1 MPSYYKPLLNAIELR
16 HADDVRRHL
25 MQMSPDQ
32 KKRLSKKRK
41 SLLDEAASGRQN
53 KVMAILI
60 DHRVTKWVGSHEN
73 NQVFIRLIEDYIE
86 DGGIDKE
93 SNATKHKLRM
103 DVLSNRGD
111 LAKTT
116 NAIQILLQSQ
126 GRWLV
131 SKLQGTALVRNTSTH
146 IGDNISWDI
155 RDGVENTFDR
165 ATGRRIRLDQVLFGK
180 PQRLVLSGTLLSKE
194 EEWIVNI
201 EGTTR
206 EVLEKIYQ
214 EYELMLKESPRS
226 LYFEGLRLDSKRKYF
241 LELGS

>member
-86 DGGIDKE
+86 DGGIG
-93 SNATKHKLRM
+93 NL
-103 DVLSNRGD
+103 
-111 LAKTT
+111 LA
-116 NAIQILLQSQ
+116 S
-126 GRWLV
+126 
-131 SKLQGTALVRNTSTH
+131 
-146 IGDNISWDI
+146 DI
-155 RDGVENTFDR
+155 HY
-165 ATGRRIRLDQVLFGK
+165 AK
-180 PQRLVLSGTLLSKE
+180 SS
-194 EEWIVNI
+194 
-201 EGTTR
+201 
-206 EVLEKIYQ
+206 
-214 EYELMLKESPRS
+214 
-226 LYFEGLRLDSKRKYF
+226 
-241 LELGS
+241 